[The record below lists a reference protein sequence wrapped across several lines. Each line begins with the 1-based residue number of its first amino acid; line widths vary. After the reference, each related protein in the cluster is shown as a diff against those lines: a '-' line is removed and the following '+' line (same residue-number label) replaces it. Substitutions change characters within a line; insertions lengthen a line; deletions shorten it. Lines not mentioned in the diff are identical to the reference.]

1 MELPVAIE
9 YSQQR
14 VLTTAQVAESYKTNS
29 KVISKNFTNNKNHY
43 VEGKHYYCLTG
54 NELKA
59 FFATV
64 NFTIANSEKIRILY
78 LWTEKG
84 MLLHAKS
91 LNTDKAW
98 EAYDFLVDHYFKTQ
112 QIQAILDSY
121 MIDDPVKR
129 AERWI
134 EEQKERQALEAT
146 VAVQNERIEEMR
158 PKEIFADA
166 VTASKKSILIGDLA
180 KILKQNGVDIG
191 QKRLFSWLRD
201 NNYLIRSGSSYN
213 LPTQRSMNLELFEVK
228 ETPVI
233 HSDGHI
239 TVSFTVKVTGKGQQ
253 YFINK
258 FLGYAGR
265 KKVKK

>member
-1 MELPVAIE
+1 MNELKLTNVNGIE
-9 YSQQR
+9 AVDSR
-14 VLTTAQVAESYKTNS
+14 QVAEATG
-29 KVISKNFTNNKNHY
+29 KNHANMMR
-43 VEGKHYYCLTG
+43 EIRTYCGYLGEINIDCTD
-54 NELKA
+54 
-59 FFATV
+59 FFIESTYTTEQ
-64 NFTIANSEKIRILY
+64 NKTMPCYLITRKGCEMIANKM
-78 LWTEKG
+78 TGQKG
-84 MLLHAKS
+84 VAFTAMYINAFHKM
-91 LNTDKAW
+91 
-98 EAYDFLVDHYFKTQ
+98 EQ
-112 QIQAILDSY
+112 QIQIMLDSY

-134 EEQKERQALEAT
+134 EEQKEKQALETT
-146 VAVQNERIEEMR
+146 VAVQNQRIEEMR

-166 VTASKKSILIGDLA
+166 LTTSDKSILVGDLA
-180 KILKQNGVDIG
+180 KILKQNGVDTG

-239 TVSFTVKVTGKGQQ
+239 TVSFTIKVTGKGQQ

>member
-1 MELPVAIE
+1 MKLPVTIE

-14 VLTTAQVAESYKTNS
+14 VLTTAQVAQQYQVDTN
-29 KVISKNFTNNKNHY
+29 IIKNNFINNKKRFL
-43 VEGKHYYCLTG
+43 EGKHFYYLTG
-54 NELKA
+54 EMLKA
-59 FFATV
+59 FKNEVKNLYLVGKNAST
-64 NFTIANSEKIRILY
+64 LY

-98 EAYDFLVDHYFKTQ
+98 ETYDFLVDHYFKTQ
-112 QIQAILDSY
+112 QMPTMIDSY
-121 MIDDPVKR
+121 MINDPVKR

-134 EEQKERQALEAT
+134 EEQKERQALETT
-146 VAVQNERIEEMR
+146 VAVQNQRIEEMR

-166 VTASKKSILIGDLA
+166 LTTSDKSILVGDLA
-180 KILKQNGVDIG
+180 KILKQNGIQTG
-191 QKRLFSWLRD
+191 QKRLFAWLRE
-201 NNYLIRSGSSYN
+201 NGYLMKYGTSYN
-213 LPTQRSMNLELFEVK
+213 LPTQRIMELGIFETK

-253 YFINK
+253 YFVNK
-258 FLGYAGR
+258 FLCVEAMR
-265 KKVKK
+265 I